1 MLMIFYRRVIND
13 TKVVAR
19 VVALVDGRGVEVGE
33 LKFPTKQV
41 WSKFIG
47 AVQRGALE
55 IPDLEVRMENAPEQ
69 EADDKANDKADDNIG
84 PGSGPYTF
92 SNAVGPLESK
102 YPVSNAEARRREF
115 VELEARAKIIS
126 ANSPKATPEVESK
139 DPITKEPI
147 TKEPTNVVK
156 QNEQTK

>member
-1 MLMIFYRRVIND
+1 MLMIFYRKVIND

-19 VVALVDGRGVEVGE
+19 VVALVDGRGMEVGE

-55 IPDLEVRMENAPEQ
+55 IPDLEIRMENAPEQ
-69 EADDKANDKADDNIG
+69 EADDNVE
-84 PGSGPYTF
+84 PEPSPYTF

-126 ANSPKATPEVESK
+126 ANSSKAPPEVESK
-139 DPITKEPI
+139 DPITKEP
-147 TKEPTNVVK
+147 KD
-156 QNEQTK
+156 QNEQIK